1 MDDQHLSDRL
11 RDLPAPRAGE
21 GFNRAVLAR
30 LDAEPRPAPWLTLP
44 RLALVA
50 AAVVAVVLALAPT
63 IRGPRAGGAE
73 TPVRVA
79 EAARVPAAAAVIP
92 DEPEA
97 TPGEAV
103 AAIEERTPALDGLRA
118 AREDEAAPEAP
129 RPRAYVPDG
138 RVVRVRDESAD
149 PALGRDERARAL
161 ERLAALRRE
170 QRQIE
175 DRLAALATLAAPGA
189 GAPAL
194 LLAGDESVELVL
206 DLDAGAR
213 PAPGVRPAAYQPDSI
228 PRYF

>member
-1 MDDQHLSDRL
+1 MDDQHLSNRL

-21 GFNRAVLAR
+21 GFTRAVLAR
-30 LDAEPRPAPWLTLP
+30 LDAEPPPAPWLTLP

-63 IRGPRAGGAE
+63 FRGPRAGGAGA
-73 TPVRVA
+73 PVRVA
-79 EAARVPAAAAVIP
+79 EAESVPAAAAATP
-92 DEPEA
+92 EEPEA
-97 TPGEAV
+97 EQPAAV
-103 AAIEERTPALDGLRA
+103 AAIEERTPALRQA
-118 AREDEAAPEAP
+118 QEESATAP

-138 RVVRVRDESAD
+138 RVVRVRDESAG

-175 DRLAALATLAAPGA
+175 DRLAGLAALAAPGA

-213 PAPGVRPAAYQPDSI
+213 SAPGVRPAAYQPDSI
-228 PRYF
+228 PRYY

>member
-21 GFNRAVLAR
+21 GFTRAVLAR
-30 LDAEPRPAPWLTLP
+30 LDAEPPPAPWLTLP

-63 IRGPRAGGAE
+63 FRGPRAGGAE
-73 TPVRVA
+73 APARVA
-79 EAARVPAAAAVIP
+79 EAERVPAAAAVVP
-92 DEPEA
+92 EEPA
-97 TPGEAV
+97 AKPGEAV
-103 AAIEERTPALDGLRA
+103 ASLEDTAPAR
-118 AREDEAAPEAP
+118 DEATPEAP

-138 RVVRVRDESAD
+138 RVVRVRDENAG

-175 DRLAALATLAAPGA
+175 DRLAALATLATPGA

-213 PAPGVRPAAYQPDSI
+213 TAPGVRPAAYQPDSI
-228 PRYF
+228 PRYY

>member
-21 GFNRAVLAR
+21 GFTRAVLAR

-63 IRGPRAGGAE
+63 FRGPRAGGAE
-73 TPVRVA
+73 APVRMA
-79 EAARVPAAAAVIP
+79 EAESVPAAAAVVP
-92 DEPEA
+92 DPPEA
-97 TPGEAV
+97 KPGEAV
-103 AAIEERTPALDGLRA
+103 AAIAETAS
-118 AREDEAAPEAP
+118 ARDEVAPEAP

-138 RVVRVRDESAD
+138 RVVRVRDESTD

-175 DRLAALATLAAPGA
+175 DRIAALAALAAPGA

-213 PAPGVRPAAYQPDSI
+213 TAPGVRPAAYQPDSL
-228 PRYF
+228 PRYY